1 MKSWIVRFA
10 SLYVFNVVVLLVIGL
25 LTPAHVGWAVIWA
38 ALVMALAEL
47 VVRPLVTK
55 AFQSAA
61 ARSAGERTKTGEWLV
76 QAVIVLLVAAIVWLI
91 TVLLSGVDLGGSWF
105 WAFVLPPVIITI
117 GWFVYARVSGRLEKT
132 AGDLYDRADASLS
145 ARSGADAAATTPAAA
160 AGRQELN
167 DGLTPEQRKML
178 DDLGKS

>member
-61 ARSAGERTKTGEWLV
+61 AKSAGAFR
-76 QAVIVLLVAAIVWLI
+76 
-91 TVLLSGVDLGGSWF
+91 SW
-105 WAFVLPPVIITI
+105 AP
-117 GWFVYARVSGRLEKT
+117 
-132 AGDLYDRADASLS
+132 
-145 ARSGADAAATTPAAA
+145 
-160 AGRQELN
+160 
-167 DGLTPEQRKML
+167 
-178 DDLGKS
+178 